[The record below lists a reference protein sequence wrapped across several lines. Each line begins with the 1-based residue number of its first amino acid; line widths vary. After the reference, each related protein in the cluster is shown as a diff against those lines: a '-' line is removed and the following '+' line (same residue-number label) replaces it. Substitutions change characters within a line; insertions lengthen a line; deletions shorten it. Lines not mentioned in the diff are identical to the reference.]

1 MYFLIFCG
9 PLCNLFGGVGVLCIL
24 PKCIYICI
32 VTCTVSF
39 SLIQVHLIK
48 KKTLRGF
55 KRNSAKCPSPARP
68 PPCNA
73 RTEEIEREKVA
84 CLTWSRTCTNFSTTA
99 MISNLS
105 FRPSMHACHA
115 RVQTRQKRDN
125 RASKARKRAG
135 MGDLVLPLGRAGVN
149 FNQGRVGPEIV
160 TQL

>member
-1 MYFLIFCG
+1 MYFLVFCG

-24 PKCIYICI
+24 PKCIYICT
-32 VTCTVSF
+32 VTTVSF

-48 KKTLRGF
+48 KNLAWLQTELCQVSKPCT
-55 KRNSAKCPSPARP
+55 AA
-68 PPCNA
+68 PCNA